1 MNFPELPCR
10 LTDGNKENHPG
21 SLLIWKSEDVPYS
34 SIPKCDL
41 SNENINSV
49 TTAKDI
55 LPLFHTSSSEMLFS
69 ISKPSTISSRD
80 ILTSLP
86 TSHSSYVQNLQCS
99 EKQSNNKFVPSVL
112 VSALSKCNNSNN
124 FKIKCFLS
132 HMKVVCFI

>member
-1 MNFPELPCR
+1 MNFPELACR

-21 SLLIWKSEDVPYS
+21 SSLIRKSEDIPYS
-34 SIPKCDL
+34 SISKCDL
-41 SNENINSV
+41 SNENIYSV
-49 TTAKDI
+49 TIAKDI
-55 LPLFHTSSSEMLFS
+55 LPLFQTSSSEMLFS

-112 VSALSKCNNSNN
+112 VSAPLKFNKPIN

-132 HMKVVCFI
+132 HMNVFCFI